1 MEQSNQTLK
10 NQLIQSEILKLLTR
24 ETISE
29 ARSISLPFATGT
41 TSGVTREGP

>member
-1 MEQSNQTLK
+1 MEQSDQTLK
-10 NQLIQSEILKLLTR
+10 NQSEITKLLTR

-29 ARSISLPFATGT
+29 LRSISPPFATGM